1 MHSNGIEST
10 LLYFGGTLAIT
21 YRGGTYNIPVEIYLS
36 ETYPEAPPR
45 CYVRPTPDM
54 MVKPGHRHVDVEGL
68 VYLPYL
74 HDWRASTHNLVELCT
89 VMASIFQSQPPVFA
103 KPPTAATAAPVPA
116 TRVAATAVG
125 GQPGAR
131 LPPPYASVAVAAT
144 ADPKQIAVA
153 DLTARLQSDLQQ
165 FYARA
170 RQELDSEFS
179 KQARLQQGQQDIAA
193 AVDELRE
200 QKEALGVLQA
210 TAREKCDNLDRW
222 SREQEEQGPAPV
234 DPDALII
241 PADIR
246 SKQLA
251 DLLSESAALEDALY
265 YLDRALSRGA
275 VDLESFLREVR
286 SLARRQ
292 FLAKAHIQKLASS
305 REGSGSSAD
314 KKQAR

>member
-1 MHSNGIEST
+1 M
-10 LLYFGGTLAIT
+10 L
-21 YRGGTYNIPVEIYLS
+21 
-36 ETYPEAPPR
+36 PPR
-45 CYVRPTPDM
+45 P
-54 MVKPGHRHVDVEGL
+54 
-68 VYLPYL
+68 
-74 HDWRASTHNLVELCT
+74 W
-89 VMASIFQSQPPVFA
+89 
-103 KPPTAATAAPVPA
+103 AAN
-116 TRVAATAVG
+116 
-125 GQPGAR
+125 PGAR
-131 LPPPYASVAVAAT
+131 LPPPYASVAVAGT

-153 DLTARLQSDLQQ
+153 DLTARLQSDLRQ

-170 RQELDSEFS
+170 RHELDSEFS
-179 KQARLQQGQQDIAA
+179 KQARLQQGQVDIAA

-241 PADIR
+241 PADMR

-275 VDLESFLREVR
+275 VDLGRLCAR
-286 SLARRQ
+286 SAPLARRQ
-292 FLAKAHIQKLASS
+292 FAAKAHVLKLPAAG
-305 REGSGSSAD
+305 RGGGPD